1 MQPKLV
7 LIEGLPGF
15 GKTTTAQLVHDILI
29 DMNIN
34 TQLFLEGNLEHPAD
48 YDGVACFSEYE
59 YQELLHDHAEFSDLL
74 RTHLMKHGNHYFLE
88 YRKLMNEDGVSIPK
102 ELIDNIFQYDIYEL
116 PLAQNRERITEKWE
130 QFAKHSMNDT
140 DTYIFDCCFIQN
152 PVTIGMIKYGAAN
165 EVVMSYVKQLASIV
179 EQLNPLL
186 LYVEQDDLDHS
197 FRRAVKERPAAWSEG
212 FIEYYTSQGFGLDHG
227 YHGLEGT
234 LQVLKAR
241 RELEETIY
249 NDLSIAKEKV
259 NNSSYDVDAYKQRL
273 LKILATHFSESMS

>member
-34 TQLFLEGNLEHPAD
+34 TQLFLEGNLDHPAD
-48 YDGVACFSEYE
+48 YDGVACFGEYE
-59 YQELLHDHAEFSDLL
+59 YQELLRDHAEFGDLL
-74 RTHLMKHGNHYFLE
+74 RTRLMKHGNHYFLE
-88 YRKLMNEDGVSIPK
+88 YRKLINEFGVSIPK
-102 ELIDNIFQYDIYEL
+102 ELMDYIFKYDIYEL
-116 PLAQNRERITEKWE
+116 PLDQNRVRIMEKWE
-130 QFAKHSMNDT
+130 QFAKRSMNGT
-140 DTYIFDCCFIQN
+140 DTYVFDCCFIQN

-197 FRRAVKERPAAWSEG
+197 FRKAVKERPAAWSEG
-212 FIEYYTSQGFGLDHG
+212 FIEYYTNQGFGLDHG
-227 YHGLEGT
+227 VHGVEGA

-241 RELEETIY
+241 RELEETIF
-249 NDLSIAKEKV
+249 NDLSITKEKV
-259 NNSSYDVDAYKQRL
+259 NNSSYDLDAYKQRL
-273 LKILATHFSESMS
+273 AKILTAHFT

>member
-34 TQLFLEGNLEHPAD
+34 TQLFLEGNLDHPAD
-48 YDGVACFSEYE
+48 YDGVACFGEYE
-59 YQELLHDHAEFSDLL
+59 YQELLRDHAEFSDLL
-74 RTHLMKHGNHYFLE
+74 RTRLMKHGNHYFLE
-88 YRKLMNEDGVSIPK
+88 YRKLMNEVGASIPK

-116 PLAQNRERITEKWE
+116 PIDQNRVRIMEKWE
-130 QFAKHSMNDT
+130 QFAKHSLHGT
-140 DTYIFDCCFIQN
+140 DTYVFDCCFIQN
-152 PVTIGMIKYGAAN
+152 PVTIGMIKHGAAN
-165 EVVMSYVKQLASIV
+165 EVVISYVKQLASIV

-197 FRRAVKERPAAWSEG
+197 FRRAVKERPATWSEG
-212 FIEYYTSQGFGLDHG
+212 FIEYYTNQGFGLDHG

-241 RELEETIY
+241 RELEENIF
-249 NDLSIAKEKV
+249 NDLGIAKEKV

-273 LKILATHFSESMS
+273 VKILAAHFSENMS